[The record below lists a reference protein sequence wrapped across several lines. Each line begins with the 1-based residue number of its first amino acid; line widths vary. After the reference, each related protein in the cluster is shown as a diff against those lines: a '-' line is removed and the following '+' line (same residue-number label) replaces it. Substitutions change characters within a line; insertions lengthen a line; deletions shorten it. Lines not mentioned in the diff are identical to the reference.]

1 MLDAIDTVCEEE
13 GLKGN
18 RNNPVIKSVPINSLE
33 GDFVGLFQVRL

>member
-18 RNNPVIKSVPINSLE
+18 RNMTVNKSVPMHSLE
-33 GDFVGLFQVRL
+33 GDFVGLFQVWL